1 MDTQN
6 DLSTSSG
13 TRDAMA
19 ALSGSVFVYSVIC
32 EHLNTTGIDSLRSVL
47 FAFMG
52 ETLYRVALSTVFP
65 FYLVL
70 VGWMGLL
77 SSLSS

>member
-13 TRDAMA
+13 TRDAVV
-19 ALSGSVFVYSVIC
+19 ALAGGVLVYSVIT
-32 EHLNTTGIDSLRSVL
+32 EHLITTGIDSLWSVL
-47 FAFMG
+47 FAFIHQ
-52 ETLYRVALSTVFP
+52 TLYRAALSTVFP
-65 FYLVL
+65 LYLVL

-77 SSLSS
+77 SSQSS